1 MEPSLKEIISSIPSI
16 DLLLRDTKGTELQE
30 EFGRK
35 IVKSNL
41 RLLISQMQEE
51 IKLGELQSVC
61 KEDIYVRLRR
71 ICMGTSPEIREVLN
85 LTGIVV
91 HTNLGRSLFP
101 EGAIKSA
108 IKVMEN
114 FTDLEFDLST
124 GKRGE
129 RERFLI
135 ENIKELTNAEDATFV
150 NNNAAAVFLIL
161 NTFGMKKEVVIS
173 RGELVEIGGQFRIPE
188 IMRNAGANLM
198 EVGTTNRTH
207 LSDYSDVISTNTGL
221 IMKVYT
227 SNYEIVGFTSS
238 VDEKLLVDL
247 ANKNNVP
254 FVVDAGS
261 GNLINTI
268 MTDST
273 NEDTIR
279 NILARG
285 VDLVTFS
292 GDKLLGGPQ
301 CGVIAGKAK
310 FINEIRRNPVK
321 RAMRIDKVTVAS
333 MSEVL
338 RIYMGNSEKVKQKIP
353 TQKYLNRSTNEIKEI
368 ANYVLKEALSFFDS
382 VASIELTE
390 CKSQVGSGAL
400 PIDSLPSYGLKI
412 TPLAG
417 ESISIEKLN
426 EMLRELPCPVIGRI
440 TKQSIVLDCRCLENG
455 GKLIEQLKK
464 LGQLSL

>member
-268 MTDST
+268 TTDST
-273 NEDTIR
+273 TEDTIK

-412 TPLAG
+412 TPLTG

-426 EMLRELPCPVIGRI
+426 EMLRELPCPIIGRI

>member
-16 DLLLRDTKGTELQE
+16 DRLLRDTKGAELQE

-51 IKLGELQSVC
+51 IKIGELQSVC

-188 IMRNAGANLM
+188 IMRNAGA
-198 EVGTTNRTH
+198 
-207 LSDYSDVISTNTGL
+207 
-221 IMKVYT
+221 
-227 SNYEIVGFTSS
+227 
-238 VDEKLLVDL
+238 
-247 ANKNNVP
+247 
-254 FVVDAGS
+254 
-261 GNLINTI
+261 
-268 MTDST
+268 
-273 NEDTIR
+273 
-279 NILARG
+279 
-285 VDLVTFS
+285 
-292 GDKLLGGPQ
+292 
-301 CGVIAGKAK
+301 
-310 FINEIRRNPVK
+310 
-321 RAMRIDKVTVAS
+321 
-333 MSEVL
+333 
-338 RIYMGNSEKVKQKIP
+338 
-353 TQKYLNRSTNEIKEI
+353 
-368 ANYVLKEALSFFDS
+368 
-382 VASIELTE
+382 
-390 CKSQVGSGAL
+390 
-400 PIDSLPSYGLKI
+400 
-412 TPLAG
+412 
-417 ESISIEKLN
+417 
-426 EMLRELPCPVIGRI
+426 
-440 TKQSIVLDCRCLENG
+440 QSNG
-455 GKLIEQLKK
+455 GWYD
-464 LGQLSL
+464 